1 MKFPLKIPIIIA
13 PIAAASIIYQQ
24 EVSILLTYL
33 WLDSETATEPL
44 YDYF

>member
-1 MKFPLKIPIIIA
+1 MKFPLKIPIIIT
-13 PIAAASIIYQQ
+13 PIAASIIYQQ
-24 EVSILLTYL
+24 EVSILLTDL